1 MFSGLTCLVRITH
14 TPPALAHHDVH
25 PNDAHPYGTY
35 PSAPR
40 RLRALDPNRDTTE
53 TEIKARLVAEILK
66 IRELKA
72 RLDQRAGTFAS
83 SR

>member
-1 MFSGLTCLVRITH
+1 MSTRTTPTH
-14 TPPALAHHDVH
+14 TAPTQALRGDYERAK
-25 PNDAHPYGTY
+25 AEC
-35 PSAPR
+35 A
-40 RLRALDPNRDTTE
+40 RLTEALRTLDPNRDTTE

-66 IRELKA
+66 IRALKA